1 MHTPC
6 PNDVYCP
13 PLNVTTPQLLP
24 LLGQAALLVRSRVAV
39 EKFGERLRGL
49 VVGAPEVMGV
59 VARRRARREGRCMV
73 VVVGDGLVSVSGK
86 R

>member
-1 MHTPC
+1 M
-6 PNDVYCP
+6 
-13 PLNVTTPQLLP
+13 
-24 LLGQAALLVRSRVAV
+24 VRSRVAV
-39 EKFGERLRGL
+39 EKFGERLRGVL
-49 VVGAPEVMGV
+49 VGAPEVMGV

>member
-13 PLNVTTPQLLP
+13 PLNVTTPQLLL

-39 EKFGERLRGL
+39 EKFGERLRG
-49 VVGAPEVMGV
+49 VV
-59 VARRRARREGRCMV
+59 V